1 MRISDWSSDV
11 CSSDLA
17 SFVPQSQREA
27 KFRRHGAPESA
38 RPTTENIKVAMKTFT
53 AKNETVQRDWY
64 VVDATGKTLGRLSAE
79 LAHRLRRQH
88 KPVSTPHSDTG
99 DYIAVSNARSD
110 KRRGGK
116 ESVCTC
122 TYRSEPDH

>member
-79 LAHRLRRQH
+79 LAHRLRGKH
-88 KPVSTPHSDTG
+88 KNGRASS
-99 DYIAVSNARSD
+99 RE
-110 KRRGGK
+110 R
-116 ESVCTC
+116 VCQ
-122 TYRSEPDH
+122 YV

>member
-27 KFRRHGAPESA
+27 KFRRHGEPESA

-79 LAHRLRRQH
+79 LAHRLRGKH
-88 KPVSTPHSDTG
+88 KPGHTPNVAHGNS
-99 DYIAVSNARSD
+99 IVAINAQQNHGNGHKPADQTNYPFTR
-110 KRRGGK
+110 
-116 ESVCTC
+116 
-122 TYRSEPDH
+122 

>member
-64 VVDATGKTLGRLSAE
+64 VVDATGKTLGRRSDE
-79 LAHRLRRQH
+79 LAPRLPGQHNPAYPPHVDHGTANVEHPAETHHGTRQH
-88 KPVSTPHSDTG
+88 PPRHITQHTH
-99 DYIAVSNARSD
+99 R
-110 KRRGGK
+110 
-116 ESVCTC
+116 
-122 TYRSEPDH
+122 

>member
-64 VVDATGKTLGRLSAE
+64 VVDATGQTLGRLSAE
-79 LAHRLRRQH
+79 LAHRLPGKH
-88 KPVSTPHSDTG
+88 KQVYTPHVHTG
-99 DYIAVSNARSD
+99 HSHIVTHAEQTTVPGHHRAHKNYPPI
-110 KRRGGK
+110 
-116 ESVCTC
+116 
-122 TYRSEPDH
+122 PH